1 MPRINR
7 NNAVGLALGHGMPPS
22 AAYSTQAQGVNSN
35 YLDHSTAKRGETH
48 MRKLPFQVRG
58 AVYETAAALALRAGL
73 TDEAADGLLG
83 VMLDYIGGDQVRVHG
98 VLGPAA
104 APEAVAPAAAPRTTL
119 PPIDMPPERLSAPLL
134 AAGYWV
140 AKDNPIASLGPQHGP
155 VLVCGDKVPCTW
167 AIAYRDTAD
176 VLRNKDTG
184 ERLDWATGERLDW
197 ATRWWPLP

>member
-7 NNAVGLALGHGMPPS
+7 NNAVGLVLGHGIPS
-22 AAYSTQAQGVNSN
+22 RATYSTQAQGVNSN
-35 YLDHSTAKRGETH
+35 YLNHSTAKRGRTQ

-73 TDEAADGLLG
+73 DERDAEGLLG
-83 VMLDYIGGDQVRVHG
+83 VMLDYIGGDKVRVHG

-119 PPIDMPPERLSAPLL
+119 PPINMPPERLSAPLL

-140 AKDNPIASLGPQHGP
+140 AKDNPVANLGQQHGA
-155 VLVCGDKVPCTW
+155 VLLAGDAKPRTYGVG
-167 AIAYRDTAD
+167 YRDA
-176 VLRNKDTG
+176 KG
-184 ERLDWATGERLDW
+184 AIRLTNDGREAPWATV
-197 ATRWWPLP
+197 WWELP